1 MNNQHVVDQLE
12 SYIDGQLSPGTARR
26 IESHLAGCGEC
37 RKEFNQLTALVKKA
51 AALPKSIQ
59 PSKDLWKGIEGR
71 LSKPGTTGAVL
82 DFRERERRI
91 LPRTGLASWIRFGS
105 AIAAVMLIAV
115 LGWLWY
121 NFQLLPAW
129 NIAAVEGTVLVGSSR
144 VAGAGQI
151 RIGETL
157 QTDSQSRAKIE
168 VGNIGHVD
176 VDPNTRIRL
185 VEATI
190 TDHRLALDEGTIHAT
205 IFAPPRIFFVETP
218 SALAVDLG
226 CAYTLHV
233 DKKGGS
239 VLEVTSGWVSL
250 EFGGR
255 ESIVPAGAMCATR
268 PDHGPGTPF
277 LDDASA
283 KLKAALEQYDFEN
296 GGSKALQTVLSES
309 RNMDSVTLWHLMF
322 RTSGEERSK
331 TYDRLAALVP
341 VPKGVTREGMLAG
354 DPDMIKKWQKQLNLG
369 QKPWWKVWM

>member
-1 MNNQHVVDQLE
+1 MNNQHVVDQLDN
-12 SYIDGQLSPGTARR
+12 YIDGQLSAEAARR
-26 IESHLAGCGEC
+26 IESHLARCGEC
-37 RKEFNQLTALVKKA
+37 RKEFDELTSLVKKA
-51 AALPKSIQ
+51 GALPKSIQ
-59 PSKDLWKGIEGR
+59 PSRDLWKGIESR
-71 LSKPGTTGAVL
+71 LSQPAAAGAVL
-82 DFRERERRI
+82 EFRERERRT
-91 LPRTGLASWIRFGS
+91 LPPLASWVRYGS
-105 AIAAVMLIAV
+105 AIAAVILIAV

-121 NFQLLPAW
+121 NFQSLPSW
-129 NIAAVEGTVLVGSSR
+129 NVAAVEGTVRIGSSQF
-144 VAGAGQI
+144 AGAGRI
-151 RIGETL
+151 RIGEML
-157 QTDSQSRAKIE
+157 QTDQKSRAKIE

-233 DKKGGS
+233 DNKGAS

-255 ESIVPAGAMCATR
+255 ESIVPAGAVCVTR
-268 PDHGPGTPF
+268 PGNGPGTPY
-277 LDDASA
+277 LDDASG

-296 GGSKALQTVLSES
+296 GGGKALAMILSEA
-309 RNMDSVTLWHLMF
+309 RNMDSITLWHLMF
-322 RTSGEERSK
+322 RTAGEERVR

-341 VPKGVTREGMLAG
+341 APKGVTREGMLAG